1 MKIEPNIQKSSAG
14 AVGAEIAA
22 GARSRFQ
29 RFGYA
34 KTSMQEI
41 ADDCGMSAANLYRY
55 FDGKLALA
63 VVVAAAEQAAQLRK
77 CDEAVH
83 AARAEVAARLIAL
96 FHALIDTSRSQMKQA
111 PLLFELSLN
120 VARETPEL
128 RERFLT
134 AVETRIVAILENETG
149 KHGVTGS
156 DGAIQHARLILT
168 ACATFVLPWMLQ
180 NVPFGDPRPKVTP
193 LIHCL
198 LSGMT
203 VPQHLPA

>member
-1 MKIEPNIQKSSAG
+1 MKNEPNIQKSSVA
-14 AVGAEIAA
+14 AVSAEIAA
-22 GARSRFQ
+22 GARARFQ

-83 AARAEVAARLIAL
+83 AARADAAARLIAL
-96 FHALIDTSRSQMKQA
+96 FHALIDTSRSQMKEA
-111 PLLFELSLN
+111 PLMFELSLN

-134 AVETRIVAILENETG
+134 AVEARIMGILDNEKATHCVA
-149 KHGVTGS
+149 GS
-156 DGAIQHARLILT
+156 DVAKRHARLILT

-180 NVPFGDPRPKVTP
+180 NVPFGDPRPKVKP

-203 VPQHLPA
+203 VPQNLPI

>member
-1 MKIEPNIQKSSAG
+1 VS
-14 AVGAEIAA
+14 AEIAA

-55 FDGKLALA
+55 FDGKPALA
-63 VVVAAAEQAAQLRK
+63 VAVAAAEQAAQLRK
-77 CDEAVH
+77 CDEAVQ
-83 AARAEVAARLIAL
+83 AAGAELAARLIAL

-111 PLLFELSLN
+111 PLLFELGLN

-134 AVETRIVAILENETG
+134 AVETRIESILKNETG
-149 KHGVTGS
+149 EHGVPGS
-156 DGAIQHARLILT
+156 DGAKRQARLILT
-168 ACATFVLPWMLQ
+168 ACASFVLPWLLQ

-193 LIHCL
+193 LIRCL

-203 VPQHLPA
+203 VPSNQPA